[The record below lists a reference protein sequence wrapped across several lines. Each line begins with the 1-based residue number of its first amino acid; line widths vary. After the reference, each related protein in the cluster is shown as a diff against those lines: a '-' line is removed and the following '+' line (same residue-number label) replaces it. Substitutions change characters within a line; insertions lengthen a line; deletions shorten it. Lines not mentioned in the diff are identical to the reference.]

1 MANVMFDNPPIL
13 NGAEEAQL
21 QQLYA
26 YLSTM
31 STKLN
36 EALMSITIE
45 QMTPEARTEIRE
57 GSAQQRTQQE
67 KTLKSLIVK
76 TAEIVRTEMDEIRT
90 TLNGQV
96 QALSEQFGSF
106 EQDMTATITAT
117 ANGILQDY
125 HFEERIQG
133 LEATDAAG
141 FIRKINQY
149 VFCGLVDSVNGKY
162 GIAIGENVTA
172 ADGTMNAAGR
182 KATFTMD
189 ELAFYEGDTKV
200 AYMSN
205 NTFNITN
212 GEIKKTLKMGN
223 HTWMKLSDGSLAL
236 LAGS

>member
-13 NGAEEAQL
+13 TGAEQAQL

-26 YLSTM
+26 YMATM
-31 STKLN
+31 SQKLN

-45 QMTPEARTEIRE
+45 QMTPEAQTEIRE
-57 GSAQQRTQQE
+57 GSAQQQARQ
-67 KTLKSLIVK
+67 KTELKSLIVK

-96 QALSEQFGSF
+96 QALSEQFGSY
-106 EQDMTATITAT
+106 EQDLQANITAT
-117 ANGILQDY
+117 AQGILQQY

-133 LEATDAAG
+133 LEDTDAAG
-141 FIRKINQY
+141 FIRKISQY
-149 VFCGLVDSVNGKY
+149 VFSGLVDPVNGKY

-172 ADGTMNAAGR
+172 ADGTLNTAGR

-212 GEIKKTLKMGN
+212 GEIKRTLKMGN
-223 HTWMKLSDGSLAL
+223 HTWMKLTDGSLAL